1 MKDNNRKAMFAKK
14 GKNNFT
20 VKDYEKGE
28 AENDHTGI
36 ALKVVEKYGS
46 PSEINEMRGIYN
58 RHNSGNGIS
67 QEDYTRRYQL
77 SKPYVRKLYGEM
89 RNYR

>member
-1 MKDNNRKAMFAKK
+1 MNDKSRRAMFGKK

-28 AENDHTGI
+28 AENDHTRI
-36 ALKVVEKYGS
+36 ALKVVEKYGT
-46 PSEINEMRGIYN
+46 PSEIKEMKEISK
-58 RHNSGNGIS
+58 RHNPSNGIS
-67 QEDYTRRYQL
+67 HEDYTRRYHL

-89 RNYR
+89 RNHR